1 MNSQTPL
8 HAAKTHVPQAFN
20 GVSKSYDWLTGLNP
34 GYKKH
39 LRWSAERLSA
49 PSQATLLDLCCG
61 TGLSTEA
68 LRDTYPDAAITG
80 LDASAG
86 MLDKARRKSL
96 GASYVLGDATDPAA
110 QGCEG
115 PYDGILM
122 AYGIRNVP
130 DADFCLR
137 NLLQLLKPG
146 GRIVFHE
153 YSVADSALR
162 RGIWNAVSM
171 MIVRPGGLITAPK
184 SQIYSYLQRSVNEFD
199 GVRAFE
205 ARLARA
211 GFVHIRT
218 EGMDGWQTGIV
229 HSFIAERPTQ

>member
-8 HAAKTHVPQAFN
+8 TAAKTHVPKAFN

-49 PSQATLLDLCCG
+49 PPQARLLDLCCG

-68 LRDTYPDAAITG
+68 LRDTYSDASITG
-80 LDASAG
+80 LDASEG
-86 MLDKARRKSL
+86 MLANARRKSL

-110 QGCEG
+110 LGCEG

-122 AYGIRNVP
+122 AYGIRNIP
-130 DADFCLR
+130 DPDLCLR
-137 NLLQLLKPG
+137 NLLQILKPG

-153 YSVADSALR
+153 YSVADSKLR
-162 RGIWNAVSM
+162 RGIWNAVSYA
-171 MIVRPGGLITAPK
+171 IVRPGGLITAPK
-184 SQIYSYLQRSVNEFD
+184 SNIYRYLQRSVNEFD
-199 GVRAFE
+199 GVHAFE
-205 ARLARA
+205 ARLSRI
-211 GFVHIRT
+211 GFVNIRT

-229 HSFIAERPTQ
+229 HSFIAERPVG

>member
-1 MNSQTPL
+1 MKSQTPL
-8 HAAKTHVPQAFN
+8 TAAKTQVPQAFN

-49 PSQATLLDLCCG
+49 PAGARLLDLCCG

-68 LRDTYPDAAITG
+68 LRDTYSDAAITG
-80 LDASAG
+80 LDASEG
-86 MLDKARRKSL
+86 MLARARRKSL

-110 QGCEG
+110 LGCDG

-130 DADFCLR
+130 NADLCLR
-137 NLLQLLKPG
+137 NLIQILKPG

-162 RGIWNAVSM
+162 KGIWNAVSLA
-171 MIVRPGGLITAPK
+171 IVRPGGLITAPK
-184 SQIYSYLQRSVNEFD
+184 SNIYSYLQRSVNEFD

-205 ARLARA
+205 SRLGRA
-211 GFVHIRT
+211 GFVNIRT

-229 HSFIAERPTQ
+229 HSFIAERPA

>member
-8 HAAKTHVPQAFN
+8 NAAKTHVPKAFN

-49 PSQATLLDLCCG
+49 PTAARILDLCCG

-68 LRDTYPDAAITG
+68 LRDTYSDAAITG
-80 LDASAG
+80 LDASEG
-86 MLDKARRKSL
+86 MLSKARRKSL

-110 QGCEG
+110 VGCKG

-122 AYGIRNVP
+122 AYGIRNIP
-130 DADFCLR
+130 DPDTCLR
-137 NLLQLLKPG
+137 NLLSLLKPG

-153 YSVADSALR
+153 YSVADSKLR
-162 RGIWNAVSM
+162 KGIWNAVSWG
-171 MIVRPGGLITAPK
+171 IVRPGGLITAPK
-184 SQIYSYLQRSVNEFD
+184 SKIYSYLQRSVNEFD

-205 ARLARA
+205 ARLSRA
-211 GFVHIRT
+211 GYVNIRT

-229 HSFIAERPTQ
+229 HSFIAERPVG